1 MMTIELFVS
10 EATPTRERRAALA
23 DRILHALTTGESA
36 PEQVL
41 ARARELTHVL
51 IHTPEVWATGG
62 PDPSTAPRYLAR
74 VTVPGSWSN
83 TEGFGTHVIAAIT
96 EAVAATE
103 SDPDRLSRAPH
114 CLVQIIGLREGNVG
128 TLGHATSGTEITRLI
143 TQDYHPAEDHRDVP
157 DGHVIDPVCGMTVE
171 WATARFTLTHDGVD
185 HAFCAPTCRKAFA
198 EEHSI
203 IAGG

>member
-10 EATPTRERRAALA
+10 EAALTRERRAALA
-23 DRILHALTTGESA
+23 ERILHALTTGESA

-41 ARARELTHVL
+41 DRARELTHVL

-83 TEGFGTHVIAAIT
+83 TEGFGPHVIGAIT

-103 SDPDRLSRAPH
+103 SDPGRLSREPH
-114 CLVQIIGLREGNVG
+114 CLVQIIGLREGGIG

-143 TQDYHPAEDHRDVP
+143 TEAYHPAEDRREVP
-157 DGHVIDPVCGMTVE
+157 EGHVIDPVCGMTVE
-171 WATARFTLTHDGVD
+171 WATARFTLTHAGVD
-185 HAFCAPTCRKAFA
+185 YAFCAPSCRKVFA
-198 EEHSI
+198 EEHM
-203 IAGG
+203 IASGG